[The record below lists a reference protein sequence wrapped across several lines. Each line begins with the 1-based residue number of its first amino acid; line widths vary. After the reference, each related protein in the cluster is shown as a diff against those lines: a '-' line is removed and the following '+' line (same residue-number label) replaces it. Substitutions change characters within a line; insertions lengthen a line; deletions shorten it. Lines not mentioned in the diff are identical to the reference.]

1 MASMGRPR
9 VGVPTFY
16 PTRASML
23 AVALGKEAVDMRI
36 GELAGQF
43 GLNSRTIRFYES
55 IGVLPGPARTSSG
68 YRDYDESYLERLRF
82 IKLAQSLGLSL
93 DDIREILALRD
104 RGEAPCSYV
113 RWVIEEQAAAIEQR
127 IRELERLRSDLQ
139 KLRRVAQSLPDESP
153 DDRCVCH
160 ILENDRLADPQ
171 QSA

>member
-1 MASMGRPR
+1 M
-9 VGVPTFY
+9 
-16 PTRASML
+16 PTRPSIRLEPLCWLCRWARRRWTL
-23 AVALGKEAVDMRI
+23 RI

-43 GLNSRTIRFYES
+43 AINPRTIRFYES
-55 IGVLPGPARTSSG
+55 IGVLPAPARMSSG

-82 IKLAQSLGLSL
+82 IKLALSL

-127 IRELERLRSDLQ
+127 IRELERLRSGLQ
-139 KLRRVAQSLPDESP
+139 KLRRVARSLPDERP